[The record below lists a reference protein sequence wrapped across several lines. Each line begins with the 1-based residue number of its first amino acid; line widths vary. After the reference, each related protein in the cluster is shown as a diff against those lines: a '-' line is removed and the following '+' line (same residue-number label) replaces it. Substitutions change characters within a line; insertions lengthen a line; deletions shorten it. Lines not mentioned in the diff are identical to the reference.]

1 MITNKGKQL
10 LTKYMVGQSTSYAA
24 YIALGCGPTPYNA
37 NSSISQADN
46 EEHRIK
52 NNLDFEMFRV
62 PIISKGYIT
71 EESGNATIT
80 GVSHLNGVI
89 TYTANN
95 NFVPG
100 DTVSISGINPMSLNT
115 EAATI
120 LDASETEFSVGSN
133 VTDSY
138 ISGGIAKTY
147 FTDII
152 FTAEL
157 PTEERY
163 EITEIGVFPAQ
174 SNPDAGAYDSKT
186 LYSFSQSEN
195 WQYHGTSIDKI
206 PTIYTP
212 LDPNTAN
219 LIEGTYVVDG
229 VSKDC
234 KVFHTNATNTLFAN
248 KVRIDRY
255 ETCRYL
261 NNIIAIR
268 GNTADLSYDS
278 GSKRVNINSGD
289 HIHLA
294 VSGLNLDKNS
304 PADEIR
310 LAFSVI
316 NKRGAEADIP
326 EEVNLVIEF
335 AVNDSA
341 NAESAK
347 MEIHL
352 SADDYNFITNR
363 YFVVSKKIS
372 ELVTSS
378 NFSWSQ
384 VKAIR
389 VYASVHDSAGPTD
402 MFYVGLDALRLE
414 NTQTVNPLYGLTAYS
429 VVKTTDAATVK
440 KLENTTNYIEFRFGM
455 DV

>member
-24 YIALGCGPTPYNA
+24 YIALGCGPTPYN
-37 NSSISQADN
+37 NSSSVSQADN

-52 NNLDFEMFRV
+52 ANLDFEMFRV
-62 PIISKGYIT
+62 PIISKGYLT
-71 EESGNATIT
+71 EESESTSIT
-80 GVSHLNGVI
+80 GASHSNGVI
-89 TYTANN
+89 TFTANN
-95 NFVPG
+95 SFLAG
-100 DTVSISGINPMSLNT
+100 DTVSVSGVSPTSLNT
-115 EAATI
+115 DAATI
-120 LDASETEFSVGSN
+120 LEATETTFSIGSN
-133 VTDSY
+133 ITDQY
-138 ISGGIAKTY
+138 VSGGVAKTY
-147 FTDII
+147 YTDII

-174 SNPDAGAYDSKT
+174 TNPDAGAYDSRT

-195 WQYHGTSIDKI
+195 WQYHGNSIDRI

-219 LIEGTYVVDG
+219 LIEGTYLVDG
-229 VSKDC
+229 QQKDC

-248 KVRIDRY
+248 KTRIDRY

-261 NNIIAIR
+261 NNIVAIR
-268 GNTADLSYDS
+268 GNTSDISYNSQTKRLS
-278 GSKRVNINSGD
+278 VNSGD

-294 VSGLNLDKNS
+294 MSGLNLDKNS

-316 NKRGAEADIP
+316 NKRGAEADVP
-326 EEVNLVIEF
+326 EEVNIIVEF
-335 AVNDSA
+335 AIDDSDGSP
-341 NAESAK
+341 SAK
-347 MEIHL
+347 MEIHM

-384 VKAIR
+384 VKAVRI
-389 VYASVHDSAGPTD
+389 YASVKDSDGPTD
-402 MFYVGLDALRLE
+402 LFYVCLDALRLE
-414 NTQTVNPLYGLTAYS
+414 NTQTINPLYGLTAYS
-429 VVKTTDAATVK
+429 VVRTTDAATVK
-440 KLENTTNYIEFRFGM
+440 KIENTTNYIEFRFGM

>member
-24 YIALGCGPTPYNA
+24 YIALGCGPTPYDSNT
-37 NSSISQADN
+37 SVSQADN

-52 NNLDFEMFRV
+52 NNLEFEMFRV
-62 PIISKGYIT
+62 PIISKGYLT

-80 GVSHLNGVI
+80 GASHSNGII

-95 NFVPG
+95 DFVAG
-100 DTVSISGINPMSLNT
+100 DTVTISGITPLSLNT

-120 LDASETEFSVGSN
+120 LEASSTTFSVGSN
-133 VTDSY
+133 ITDSY
-138 ISGGIAKTY
+138 TSGGVAKTY

-174 SNPDAGAYDSKT
+174 SNPDAGAYDSRT

-195 WQYHGTSIDKI
+195 WQYHGSSIDRI

-219 LIEGTYVVDG
+219 LIEGTYTVDG

-248 KVRIDRY
+248 KVRVDRY

-261 NNIIAIR
+261 NNIVAIR
-268 GNTADLSYDS
+268 GNTADLSYNNS
-278 GSKRVNINSGD
+278 TKRITVESGD

-294 VSGLNLDKNS
+294 ISGLNLDKNS

-316 NKRGAEADIP
+316 NTRGAEADIP
-326 EEVNLVIEF
+326 EEVNIVVEF
-335 AVNDSA
+335 SVDDST

-372 ELVTSS
+372 ELITSA

-384 VKAIR
+384 VKAVR
-389 VYASVHDSAGPTD
+389 VYASVSDTDGPTD
-402 MFYVGLDALRLE
+402 LFYIGLDALRLE
-414 NTQTVNPLYGLTAYS
+414 NTQTINPLYGLTAYS
-429 VVKTTDAATVK
+429 VVKTSDSATVK